1 MGKAGAMRSSKHHD
15 QTVRSKHITEGFSVK
30 LIVSGAAGRMG
41 RAILESLYQ
50 DEELTLGAALEKK
63 GHPAIGKDAGTLIGV
78 EKWGVAV
85 SDKTKKAAPAGE
97 VIIDFT
103 YPLETLSLVQEAQQ
117 KKKPIVIGTTGF
129 TSDQEKKLA
138 QAAQKIP
145 IVLSPNMSIGVNV
158 LFRLL
163 SEAAKALGEA
173 YDIEIVEMHHR
184 QKKDA
189 PSGTALRMGEVLAVA
204 RGASL
209 PQVGRFSRYG
219 TIGARPP
226 GEIGIQTLRGGDV
239 VGDHTVTF
247 AGPGERIEMT
257 HRAQSRTNFA
267 RGALLAARWVADQK
281 PGLYDMMDVLNLK
294 K

>member
-1 MGKAGAMRSSKHHD
+1 M
-15 QTVRSKHITEGFSVK
+15 K
-30 LIVSGAAGRMG
+30 LIIAGAAGRMG

-50 DEELTLGAALEKK
+50 EEDLTLGAALEKK
-63 GHPAIGKDAGTLIGV
+63 GHPSVGKDAGALIVVG
-78 EKWGVAV
+78 KWGVSV
-85 SDKTKKAAPAGE
+85 SDRSKKTPLTGD
-97 VIIDFT
+97 VVIDFT
-103 YPLETLSLVQEAQQ
+103 YPAETLSLVQEAQQ
-117 KKKPIVIGTTGF
+117 KQKPMVIGTTGF

-158 LFRLL
+158 MFRLL
-163 SEAAKALGEA
+163 SDAAKALGEA

-204 RGASL
+204 RGTAL

-219 TIGARPP
+219 SIGARPP

-257 HRAQSRTNFA
+257 HRAHSRNNFA
-267 RGALLAARWVADQK
+267 RGALLAARWVAAQP

-294 K
+294 NKI